1 MQIVKKPE
9 IILTEKEKETLKEAV
24 KVFTEIAEWIDN
36 ELEDTIKI
44 GGTTY
49 EFEFFDEAIDLIW
62 RLVED

>member
-9 IILTEKEKETLKEAV
+9 IILTKEEKETLKEAV

-36 ELEDTIKI
+36 ESEDAIKI
-44 GGTTY
+44 GGTAY

-62 RLVED
+62 RLVEE